1 MKLKKPKF
9 WDYDKPNFLALL
21 LWPLSIIYKVIFN
34 LSNKKK
40 IKINSI
46 KTICIGNIYIG
57 GTGKTSLAIKIKQIL
72 DQKNIRACFI
82 KKQYADQIDEVKLL
96 QNYGKIFVNKKRIEA
111 LKQAASENYEV
122 AIFDD
127 GLQDNSIEFDLIFV
141 CFNKLN
147 WIGNGLVI
155 PAGPLREDIN
165 NLKLYNHVFLNGNE
179 EKTEIEKNF
188 IKKINPKTIIYESRY
203 RPLNLE
209 DFDKSEKYLV
219 FSGIG
224 NHKTFINMLKKKKFN
239 ILSDLEFPDHFYYK
253 ESDLNKIFLKAK
265 KLNARIITTEKDY
278 LRINQSLSKDIKFI
292 KSELEIMDEDSLT
305 RVLIN
310 NNVNH

>member
-72 DQKNIRACFI
+72 DQINIRTCFI

-147 WIGNGLVI
+147 WIGNGFVI

-239 ILSDLEFPDHFYYK
+239 IMSDLEFPDHFYYK

>member
-82 KKQYADQIDEVKLL
+82 KKQYSDQIDEVKLL

-147 WIGNGLVI
+147 WIGNGFVI

-203 RPLNLE
+203 RPLNSE

-219 FSGIG
+219 FSCIG
-224 NHKTFINMLKKKKFN
+224 NHKTFINILKKKKFN

>member
-1 MKLKKPKF
+1 MKFKKPKF

-34 LSNKKK
+34 LNNKKK

-82 KKQYADQIDEVKLL
+82 KKQYADQIDEIKLL

-127 GLQDNSIEFDLIFV
+127 GLQDNSIEFDLSFV

-147 WIGNGLVI
+147 WIGNGFVI
-155 PAGPLREDIN
+155 PAGPLREDIS
-165 NLKLYNHVFLNGNE
+165 NLKFYHHVFLNGNE

-265 KLNARIITTEKDY
+265 KLNAKIITTEKDY

-292 KSELEIMDEDSLT
+292 KSELEIMNEDSLT

>member
-1 MKLKKPKF
+1 
-9 WDYDKPNFLALL
+9 
-21 LWPLSIIYKVIFN
+21 VIFN

>member
-34 LSNKKK
+34 LNNKKK

>member
-9 WDYDKPNFLALL
+9 WDYNKPNFLALL

-34 LSNKKK
+34 LNNKKK

-147 WIGNGLVI
+147 WIGNGFVI

-203 RPLNLE
+203 RPLNSE

>member
-72 DQKNIRACFI
+72 DQINIRTCFI

-147 WIGNGLVI
+147 WIGNGFVI

>member
-1 MKLKKPKF
+1 MKFKKPKF
-9 WDYDKPNFLALL
+9 WDYDKPNFLALS

-34 LSNKKK
+34 LNKKKK

-46 KTICIGNIYIG
+46 KTICVGNIYIG

-72 DQKNIRACFI
+72 DQKNIRGCFI

-127 GLQDNSIEFDLIFV
+127 GLQDNSIEFDLSFV

-147 WIGNGLVI
+147 WIGNGFVI
-155 PAGPLREDIN
+155 PAGPLREDIS
-165 NLKLYNHVFLNGNE
+165 NLKFYHHVFLNGNE

-203 RPLNLE
+203 RPLNSE

-265 KLNARIITTEKDY
+265 KLNAKIITTEKDY

-292 KSELEIMDEDSLT
+292 KSELEIMNEDSLT

>member
-147 WIGNGLVI
+147 WIGNGFVI

-188 IKKINPKTIIYESRY
+188 IKKINPRTIIYESRY

>member
-9 WDYDKPNFLALL
+9 WDYNKPNFLALL

-57 GTGKTSLAIKIKQIL
+57 GTGKTSLAMRIKQIL

-147 WIGNGLVI
+147 WIGNGFVI

-188 IKKINPKTIIYESRY
+188 IKKKNPKTIIYESRY
-203 RPLNLE
+203 RPLNSE

>member
-147 WIGNGLVI
+147 WIGNGFVI

-209 DFDKSEKYLV
+209 DFDKGEKYLV

-253 ESDLNKIFLKAK
+253 ESDLNKIYLKAK

>member
-127 GLQDNSIEFDLIFV
+127 GLQDNSIEFNLIFV